1 MCLTMQNY
9 TEIAHWTRIKKMD
22 VVRFHSCLQRMNV
35 ALQIDMLL
43 FVQSKKKNTNM
54 QKNKVYKSLT

>member
-43 FVQSKKKNTNM
+43 FVQSKKKT
-54 QKNKVYKSLT
+54 QTCKRTKCIKV